1 MGPKSR
7 KVRTGT
13 FHEERLSQ
21 MEDNV
26 KTVQRE
32 KQQEIL
38 DEKRNPS
45 VEAVASISQEED
57 PSTMKQASR
66 WPGVITMVVNI
77 NRMSRKERADKIDEI
92 IIQQG
97 KDKEIETILE
107 RVNSTPR
114 GKFNNLDEALDFIN
128 QSAGIRNAGE
138 YITDKL
144 EANEFLERVLSRT
157 GSREL
162 SRTGSTLSRT
172 GSISPDY
179 EFTSSLTNKEYKNG
193 EQFGFFDH
201 LFRFTLNKNC
211 YIIYELKEDGSIY
224 IELII
229 CEPYG
234 NLRRKNISVK
244 GSGRVMLYDLLHFL
258 KTNKISGYPQNNDD
272 TNVCLTPEPSVGRA
286 EHMDSNKLYL
296 YYKEM
301 GFENIKGH
309 NYWCGKIGNIIDKID
324 AIVGITT
331 PKVGRPDG
339 LLIKLGDIAEEP
351 GDYGGRR
358 RKHTRKKRR
367 KTIKSKKSRK
377 SMRRR

>member
-1 MGPKSR
+1 MGPKSH
-7 KVRTGT
+7 KLRTGK

-21 MEDNV
+21 MKDNI
-26 KTVQRE
+26 KTTQRE
-32 KQQEIL
+32 KHQEIL

-57 PSTMKQASR
+57 PSTMKQPSR
-66 WPGVITMVVNI
+66 WQGAISMVVNI

-107 RVNSTPR
+107 RVNSTPT
-114 GKFNNLDEALDFIN
+114 GKFTNLDEALDFIN

-157 GSREL
+157 GSTL

-229 CEPYG
+229 CEPYI
-234 NLRRKNISVK
+234 NSTRKNISVK

-258 KTNKISGYPQNNDD
+258 KTNKISGYPQHNDD
-272 TNVCLTPEPSVGRA
+272 TVVCLTPEPSVGRA
-286 EHMDSNKLYL
+286 EHMDSKKLYV
-296 YYKEM
+296 YYKGM
-301 GFENIKGH
+301 GFENIEGH
-309 NYWCGKIGNIIDKID
+309 HYWCGKIGDIIGRID

-331 PKVGRPDG
+331 PKEGTPDG
-339 LLIKLGDIAEEP
+339 LLIKLSDISEDK
-351 GDYGGRR
+351 DYGGGR
-358 RKHTRKKRR
+358 RKLTKKKRTR
-367 KTIKSKKSRK
+367 GKTRKSRK
-377 SMRRR
+377 SRRRR

>member
-1 MGPKSR
+1 MGPKLQ
-7 KVRTGT
+7 K
-13 FHEERLSQ
+13 ERLRQ
-21 MEDNV
+21 IEAL
-26 KTVQRE
+26 KTAQRE

-57 PSTMKQASR
+57 PSTMKQPSR
-66 WPGVITMVVNI
+66 WQGAITMVVNI

-92 IIQQG
+92 IIQKG

-107 RVNSTPR
+107 RVNSTPT

-157 GSREL
+157 GSRELSRTGSTL

-229 CEPYG
+229 CEPYVK
-234 NLRRKNISVK
+234 LRRKNISVK

-296 YYKEM
+296 YYKGM
-301 GFENIKGH
+301 GFENIEGH
-309 NYWCGKIGNIIDKID
+309 NYWCGKIGNIIDRID

-331 PKVGRPDG
+331 PKEGTPDG
-339 LLIKLGDIAEEP
+339 LLIKLSDISEED
-351 GDYGGRR
+351 GDYGGGR
-358 RKHTRKKRR
+358 RKRTRR
-367 KTIKSKKSRK
+367 KTRKSRK
-377 SMRRR
+377 SRKTKTIRKRK

>member
-1 MGPKSR
+1 MDPKLQ
-7 KVRTGT
+7 K
-13 FHEERLSQ
+13 ERLRQ
-21 MEDNV
+21 IEAL
-26 KTVQRE
+26 KIAQRE

-38 DEKRNPS
+38 AEKRNPS
-45 VEAVASISQEED
+45 TASISQEED
-57 PSTMKQASR
+57 PSTMKQPSR
-66 WPGVITMVVNI
+66 WQGAITMVVNI

-97 KDKEIETILE
+97 KDKEIEKILE
-107 RVNSTPR
+107 RVNRTPT
-114 GKFNNLDEALDFIN
+114 GNFNNLDEALDFIN

-162 SRTGSTLSRT
+162 SRTGSRELSRTGSTLSRT

-193 EQFGFFDH
+193 EQFGFFDN

-229 CEPYG
+229 CEPYVKS
-234 NLRRKNISVK
+234 RRKNISVK

-258 KTNKISGYPQNNDD
+258 KTNKISGYPKHNND
-272 TNVCLTPEPSVGRA
+272 TNVCLTPEPSMGRG

-296 YYKEM
+296 YYKGM
-301 GFENIKGH
+301 GFENIEGH
-309 NYWCGKIGNIIDKID
+309 NYWCSKIGNIIDRID

-331 PKVGRPDG
+331 PKEGIPDG
-339 LLIKLGDIAEEP
+339 LLIKLSDIAEEP

-367 KTIKSKKSRK
+367 KSRKSKKSRK
-377 SMRRR
+377 SRRRR

>member
-1 MGPKSR
+1 MDPKSR
-7 KVRTGT
+7 KVKTGT

-26 KTVQRE
+26 KKVQRE

-38 DEKRNPS
+38 AEKRNPS
-45 VEAVASISQEED
+45 TASISQEED
-57 PSTMKQASR
+57 PSTMKQPSR
-66 WPGVITMVVNI
+66 WQGAITMVVNI

-92 IIQQG
+92 IKQQG
-97 KDKEIETILE
+97 KDKEIEKILE
-107 RVNSTPR
+107 RVNRTPT
-114 GKFNNLDEALDFIN
+114 GNFNNLDEALDFIN

-229 CEPYG
+229 CEPYVKS
-234 NLRRKNISVK
+234 RRKNISVK

-258 KTNKISGYPQNNDD
+258 KTNKISGYPQHNND
-272 TNVCLTPEPSVGRA
+272 TNVCLTPEPSMGRG

-296 YYKEM
+296 YYKGM
-301 GFENIKGH
+301 GFENIEGH
-309 NYWCGKIGNIIDKID
+309 NYWCSKIGNIIDRID

-331 PKVGRPDG
+331 PKEGTPDG
-339 LLIKLGDIAEEP
+339 LLIKLSDISEED
-351 GDYGGRR
+351 GDYGGGR
-358 RKHTRKKRR
+358 RKRTRR
-367 KTIKSKKSRK
+367 KTRKSRK
-377 SMRRR
+377 SRKTKTIRKRK